1 MTLQIKTSAWMFIA
15 SLLIK
20 AKKLDTTPMSTRDE
34 WINELYIIT
43 MECYTEIKI
52 MKQSGWIS
60 KTWWTKEVIHK
71 CVHAV

>member
-1 MTLQIKTSAWMFIA
+1 MTLQIKSSALMFIA

-20 AKKLDTTPMSTRDE
+20 AKKLDTSPMSARDE

-52 MKQSGWIS
+52 MK
-60 KTWWTKEVIHK
+60 
-71 CVHAV
+71 